1 VTKAKKGKGF
11 TEASVNR
18 WIEYIRQ
25 MKAKSGPFY
34 EKWREGMRRWYEEE
48 FAKEEKASR
57 KK

>member
-1 VTKAKKGKGF
+1 MTKAKKGKGF

-34 EKWREGMRRWYEEE
+34 DKWKEGMIRWLESEL
-48 FAKEEKASR
+48 KEERKRKR